1 MRLPF
6 SHHLPNKSFFT
17 KENCTMKTTLSKIN
31 NATLK
36 ICAALSVGTY
46 SLQAFAQ
53 TAFDPSEDL
62 SGGLKASTVIENTS
76 NLSRQGA
83 GLLFDLVGIAGFV
96 ICALCLAGL
105 YRASKDEQSREQ
117 PVGLMIGLVIGV
129 LMSAVGAV
137 SWAIRNEL
145 LGS

>member
-1 MRLPF
+1 
-6 SHHLPNKSFFT
+6 
-17 KENCTMKTTLSKIN
+17 
-31 NATLK
+31 
-36 ICAALSVGTY
+36 
-46 SLQAFAQ
+46 
-53 TAFDPSEDL
+53 
-62 SGGLKASTVIENTS
+62 
-76 NLSRQGA
+76 
-83 GLLFDLVGIAGFV
+83 
-96 ICALCLAGL
+96 L

>member
-1 MRLPF
+1 
-6 SHHLPNKSFFT
+6 
-17 KENCTMKTTLSKIN
+17 MKTTLSKLSN
-31 NATLK
+31 ASLKLWATLV
-36 ICAALSVGTY
+36 VGLY
-46 SLQAFAQ
+46 SLQAFA
-53 TAFDPSEDL
+53 ASSGSSSSFDPTEDL

-105 YRASKDEQSREQ
+105 YRASKDEQSREK
-117 PVGLMIGLVIGV
+117 PVGLLIGLVIGV